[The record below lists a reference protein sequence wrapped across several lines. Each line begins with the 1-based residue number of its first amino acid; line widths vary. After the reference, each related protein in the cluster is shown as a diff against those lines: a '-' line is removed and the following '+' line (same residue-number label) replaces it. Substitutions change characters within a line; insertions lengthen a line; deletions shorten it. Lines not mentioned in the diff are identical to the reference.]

1 MSSNEV
7 VFDQIEFI
15 RSQTLKMVQGLT
27 EEEVRTIP
35 EGFRNHILWNLG
47 HIAFV
52 QDRFAFLL
60 AGLPSGLPEQYPKW
74 FANGTSP
81 LEWTGQG
88 PNFTE
93 VCRIAGEQPLEIR
106 RLLTGRL
113 NEPTIQPFTTSSGFT
128 MDCIGSLLSFSLYHE
143 GMHFGIIKQ
152 FKKTI
157 QG

>member
-1 MSSNEV
+1 MSADV
-7 VFDQIEFI
+7 VIFDQLEFV
-15 RSQTLKMVQGLT
+15 RGQTLKMVQDLT
-27 EEEVRTIP
+27 EEEARKIP

-60 AGLPSGLPEQYPKW
+60 SGLPTGLPEQYPGW

-88 PNFTE
+88 PDFEE
-93 VCRIAGEQPLEIR
+93 VRRIAGEQPSEIR

-113 NEPTIQPFTTSSGFT
+113 NEPSIQPYTTSSGFT
-128 MDCIGSLLSFSLYHE
+128 MDHIGSFLSFTLYHE
-143 GMHFGIIKQ
+143 GMHFGIIKH
-152 FKKTI
+152 FKKMI

>member
-1 MSSNEV
+1 MSSNEAI
-7 VFDQIEFI
+7 FDQIEFI

-35 EGFRNHILWNLG
+35 DGFRNHILWNLG

-60 AGLPSGLPEQYPKW
+60 AGLPSGLPEQYREW

-81 LEWTGQG
+81 LEWTGQE
-88 PNFTE
+88 PDFAE
-93 VCRIAGEQPLEIR
+93 VCRIAGEQPSEIR
-106 RLLTGRL
+106 RLLSGRL
-113 NEPTIQPFTTSSGFT
+113 DEPTVQPFTTSSGFT
-128 MDCIGSLLSFSLYHE
+128 MDRIGSLLSFSLYHE